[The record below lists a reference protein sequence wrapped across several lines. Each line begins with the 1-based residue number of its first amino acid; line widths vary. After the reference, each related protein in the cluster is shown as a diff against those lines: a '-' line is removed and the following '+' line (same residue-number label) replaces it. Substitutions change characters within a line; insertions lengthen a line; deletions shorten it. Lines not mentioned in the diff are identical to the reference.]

1 MFEKIDGNS
10 RQNNVKPNAEE
21 SRKLW
26 SNIWSQNVEHN
37 ESAELINEVKENVN
51 ERRKQDIIKI
61 DACKLRQ

>member
-1 MFEKIDGNS
+1 M
-10 RQNNVKPNAEE
+10 KPNAEE

-61 DACKLRQ
+61 DASKLR